1 MTSPKAERE
10 EDLAQLL
17 TGHGRCTVLLVSLI
31 ALIAT
36 YPYFQTWHFGRLVLN
51 VLQLATILIGLFAV
65 AGRGNSFKVAAALAA
80 VVLALYVHRLVT
92 GIPDPFYG
100 LRYAVNIA
108 LYLVIIARLLAYLL
122 RKGSVT
128 ADRLH
133 AAISIYLLTAIA
145 WAMAYSIVFWADPAA
160 FTFSHRQPDSVSP
173 AFYHFLYFSF
183 TSITSVGYGDI
194 TPITDQ
200 ARSLAILEQLFG
212 LFFITVLIARLAGLY
227 PQQEDKRRP

>member
-1 MTSPKAERE
+1 M
-10 EDLAQLL
+10 LL
-17 TGHGRCTVLLVSLI
+17 VLLLVLLAI
-31 ALIAT
+31 
-36 YPYFQTWHFGRLVLN
+36 YPYFQTWHFGCLVLN
-51 VLQLATILIGLFAV
+51 VLQLATILLGLYAV
-65 AGRGNSFKVAAALAA
+65 AGRGASFKIGA
-80 VVLALYVHRLVT
+80 VLAVAVLGLYIHRLIN
-92 GIPDPFYG
+92 GLPDPFYG
-100 LRYAVNIA
+100 LRYALNIA
-108 LYLVIIARLLAYLL
+108 LYLIIIGRLLAYLL

-145 WAMAYSIVFWADPAA
+145 WAMAYSVVFWADPDA
-160 FTFSHRQPDSVSP
+160 FVFSHRKPDGVSP
-173 AFYHFLYFSF
+173 PFYHFIYFSV

-227 PQQEDKRRP
+227 PQPDESRR

>member
-1 MTSPKAERE
+1 MTKPNSNRE
-10 EDLAQLL
+10 QDLADLL

-36 YPYFQTWHFGRLVLN
+36 YPYFQTWHFGRLALN
-51 VLQLATILIGLFAV
+51 ILQLATILLGLLAV
-65 AGRGNSFKVAAALAA
+65 AGRGKFFKAGALLAA
-80 VVLALYVHRLVT
+80 IVLGLYVHRLVT
-92 GIPDPFYG
+92 GLPDPLYG
-100 LRYAVNIA
+100 LRYTLNIA
-108 LYLVIIARLLAYLL
+108 LYLIIIARLLAYLL
-122 RKGSVT
+122 RKGAVT

-145 WAMAYSIVFWADPAA
+145 WAMAYSIVFWADPNA
-160 FTFSHRQPDSVSP
+160 FAFSHRQPDSLSP
-173 AFYHFLYFSF
+173 PFYHFLYFSF

-194 TPITDQ
+194 TPLTDQ

-227 PQQEDKRRP
+227 PQQDEGRRP